1 MKRKTQE
8 WEETAHYKSQER
20 HADNTQTHTL
30 GQPEE
35 GLNRPK
41 RRDGP
46 MTQKHNIKTQ
56 NNKKII
62 IIIITMTYL
71 RVIFGNGIGTSY
83 QSVGRSQPLGACYGG
98 P

>member
-20 HADNTQTHTL
+20 HTDNTQTHTL

-46 MTQKHNIKTQ
+46 MTHKYMINTQ
-56 NNKKII
+56 NTKHKII
-62 IIIITMTYL
+62 IITYL
-71 RVIFGNGIGTSY
+71 RVVFGDGTRTSY